1 MITYKA
7 KWTGQ
12 GEIEHINEATVYGYS
27 RSVARSVNISSQGSG
42 DFDNYKITI
51 YKVEKVIIS
60 KTLAGATFKLQRF
73 IDGKPQDVLDKDNNI
88 VTITTEYYRKSYSG
102 GT

>member
-1 MITYKA
+1 MKQLYMVIPGVWLA
-7 KWTGQ
+7 
-12 GEIEHINEATVYGYS
+12 
-27 RSVARSVNISSQGSG
+27 SVNISSQGSG

-51 YKVEKVIIS
+51 YKVEKDNNT

-73 IDGKPQDVLDKDNNI
+73 VDGKPQDVLDKDNNI
-88 VTITTEYYRKSYSG
+88 VTNYNRYYRKSYSG